1 VGPRAIEKGQG
12 AKVKGQTPIMTRAR
26 FEELV
31 QEALRGI
38 PRRFRQRFSNLAIIV
53 EDEPS
58 EELLA
63 SMGIDPPDTL
73 FGLYRGTPLPS
84 RSWDYGNVLPDTI
97 SIFQGPIEDACDD
110 EEEIIGT
117 IAETLIHEV
126 GHYFGMS
133 EEEIEA
139 IESQYW
145 HVPENP
151 KD

>member
-1 VGPRAIEKGQG
+1 
-12 AKVKGQTPIMTRAR
+12 MTRAH

-31 QEALRGI
+31 QEALQGI
-38 PRRFRQRFSNLAIIV
+38 PKRFRRRFSNLAILV

-58 EELLA
+58 EELLD
-63 SMGIDPPDTL
+63 SMGIEPPDTL
-73 FGLYRGTPLPS
+73 FGLYHGTPLPS
-84 RSWDYGNVLPDTI
+84 RGWDYGNALPDTI
-97 SIFQGPIEDACDD
+97 AIFQGPIEDACDD

-145 HVPENP
+145 HASEKPSEDP
-151 KD
+151 PPD